1 MVQLTLPFV
10 YRTPPILRV
19 VPPVEPPVEA
29 PPVVTPPTERVYR
42 FPVIPPEERGRW
54 KPVWPP
60 PVTRSDVL
68 DHRLEEDSFADEL
81 FALGP
86 FPAKKSA
93 LTERPA
99 HRDECASIP
108 RPCPFVSCRHH
119 LYLDVRADGSIKLNF
134 PDKEPDELTVTCS
147 LDLAEDGPRT
157 LDAIAAMMGMSK
169 ERARQIESEAFD
181 KLYVSLPRAYGT
193 DMSIEDEWV

>member
-1 MVQLTLPFV
+1 MRQLEFDFTA
-10 YRTPPILRV
+10 RAKE
-19 VPPVEPPVEA
+19 EPSVKPA
-29 PPVVTPPTERVYR
+29 PPLRLVHSAPPPTEPSYR
-42 FPVIPPEERGRW
+42 FPVIPKEERGRW
-54 KPVWPP
+54 MAVWPP
-60 PVTRSDVL
+60 PRAHSDVL

-86 FPAKKSA
+86 FPA
-93 LTERPA
+93 TDGPFPDERPA
-99 HRDECASIP
+99 TRAGCASIP

-119 LYLDVRADGSIKLNF
+119 LYLDVRADGSLKINF
-134 PDKEPDELTVTCS
+134 PDREPDELAFSCS

-157 LDAIAAMMGMSK
+157 LDSIAALMTMSK

-193 DMSIEDEWV
+193 EMSVEDEWV